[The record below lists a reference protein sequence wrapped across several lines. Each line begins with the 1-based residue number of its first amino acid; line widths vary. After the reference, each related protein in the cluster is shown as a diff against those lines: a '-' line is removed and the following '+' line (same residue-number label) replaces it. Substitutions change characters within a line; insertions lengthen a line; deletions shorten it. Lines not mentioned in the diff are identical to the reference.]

1 MRKNWIAACMLMAYL
16 LLLIKLLILK
26 DLPMIRI
33 GHLMLNFGGTQ
44 SGEGNLIPFKTIIP
58 YVTGKMGLL
67 IGGINIAG
75 NIVLLIP
82 IGLLM
87 PFVFH
92 RLNTKKSF
100 IIALVFCLLIEG
112 FQAILKI
119 GIFDIDDV
127 ILNVL
132 GFMMGYWSYS
142 WLPSLWKYLKQ
153 NKIALG
159 GFLIT
164 MVALIFLCLRFI
176 MSLQEPIRSGPMRVA
191 KQKQN
196 AKIDERDLCGGTGG
210 TGTIIHLSPD
220 HFTLKRKDGLEEL
233 IYFGRETKILTSKG
247 EINKSDLKIGTSAT
261 IVTGPDADG
270 KKIADAILICLKI
283 Q

>member
-44 SGEGNLIPFKTIIP
+44 SGEGNLIPFKTILP
-58 YVTGKMGLL
+58 YITGKMGLL
-67 IGGINIAG
+67 IGGINVLG

-82 IGLLM
+82 IGFLL
-87 PFVFH
+87 PFVF
-92 RLNTKKSF
+92 RSINTKMIF
-100 IIALVFCLLIEG
+100 IISLVFCLLIESI
-112 FQAILKI
+112 QAILKI

-153 NKIALG
+153 NKIALA

-176 MSLQEPIRSGPMRVA
+176 TSLQKPIDPGPMRAVM
-191 KQKQN
+191 QN
-196 AKIDERDLCGGTGG
+196 RDAIIDEKDLCGGTGG
-210 TGTIIHLSPD
+210 TGIMINLTPD

-233 IYFGRETKILTSKG
+233 IYFGRQTKIFTSKG